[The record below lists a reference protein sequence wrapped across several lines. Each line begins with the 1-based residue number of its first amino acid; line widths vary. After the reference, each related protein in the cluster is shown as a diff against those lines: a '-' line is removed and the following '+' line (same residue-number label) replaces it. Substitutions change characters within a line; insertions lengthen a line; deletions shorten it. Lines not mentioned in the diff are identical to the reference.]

1 MSKFNELLGKT
12 LSKIEISDSKDEMV
26 FYCEDGDKYI
36 MLHYQ
41 DCCENV
47 YIEDINGNLDNL
59 IGSPIVRADEKSNHD
74 EDETYWISRTYTFY
88 TLATNKGYV
97 DIRWIGESNGYYSEK
112 VNFKKIDREERNNG

>member
-12 LSKIEISDSKDEMV
+12 LSKIEINDSKDEMV

-47 YIEDINGNLDNL
+47 YIEDISGNLDNL
-59 IGSPIVRADEKSNHD
+59 VGSPIVRADEKSNHD
-74 EDETYWISRTYTFY
+74 ETNWISRTYTFY

-97 DIRWIGESNGYYSEK
+97 DIRWIGESNGYYSEE